1 MTAGRP
7 HLMHS
12 LRRQLIFMETDM
24 RRIVT
29 ATILAVGLAAML
41 HAQAPPPAGAM
52 YKLGTFERDGRTFIG
67 VVVNETLVAD
77 LEQANAAMEKSPGSA
92 RVAMPRDMKELI
104 ANYGAPGLRG
114 RIAAIAAQVGA
125 QTRPAFVH
133 DIKSLRLRPPVA
145 PTTILNAAVNYVEHA
160 NEMGLAAAAR
170 PGAAAQKPAEAPQSM
185 PGMWQRKEGDTR
197 HNPYFFLK
205 PTSVVIASGDTI
217 RLPPGRDR
225 IDWECELSVVVGRVA
240 TRVPLD
246 RADDYIFGYTLQN
259 DVSDRGGRG
268 DTRHGSDW
276 LIGKGHDT
284 FAPLGPFIVP
294 KEFVAD
300 PQKMPITFTLTGKV
314 MQDSNTDRMT
324 HNVREMLS
332 FASHILTLQPGDIL
346 AMGSPAG
353 VGAARGVFFKDG
365 DTSVCTIGNI
375 GTLTNPVAATAA
387 SSPAS
392 GR

>member
-1 MTAGRP
+1 MKRIGAALCLAG
-7 HLMHS
+7 
-12 LRRQLIFMETDM
+12 
-24 RRIVT
+24 
-29 ATILAVGLAAML
+29 GLATSL
-41 HAQAPPPAGAM
+41 GLAQTPNSDGGAF
-52 YKLGTFERDGRTFIG
+52 KLGTFEREGRTFIG
-67 VVVNETLVAD
+67 VVVNDSLVAD
-77 LEQANAAMEKSPGSA
+77 LEQANAAVAKQTPTAA
-92 RVAMPRDMKELI
+92 RVTVPRDMKELI
-104 ANYGAPGLRG
+104 AGYEQGGLRQ
-114 RIAAIAAQVGA
+114 RIAAIAAQVAA
-125 QTRPAFVH
+125 QPRPAYVY
-133 DIKSLRLRPPVA
+133 DLSALRIRPPVA

-160 NEMGLAAAAR
+160 NEMSRGAPPAGAAAAR
-170 PGAAAQKPAEAPQSM
+170 PADEPKSM
-185 PGMWQRKEGDTR
+185 PGMWERKPGDTR

-205 PTSVVIASGDTI
+205 PTSVVIASGEAI

-240 TRVPLD
+240 SRVPVE

-294 KEFVAD
+294 KAHVPD
-300 PQKMPITFTLTGKV
+300 PQKMPIKFTLTGKV

-353 VGAARGVFFKDG
+353 VGAARGIFFKDG
-365 DTSVCTIGNI
+365 DVSVCTIGNI
-375 GTLTNPVAATAA
+375 GTLTNPVKAT
-387 SSPAS
+387 S
-392 GR
+392 GSTPTAGR

>member
-1 MTAGRP
+1 MKR
-7 HLMHS
+7 
-12 LRRQLIFMETDM
+12 
-24 RRIVT
+24 
-29 ATILAVGLAAML
+29 LAAAMVL
-41 HAQAPPPAGAM
+41 ASGVATALVQAQTSPGSEAA
-52 YKLGTFERDGRTFIG
+52 YKLGTFERNGRTFIG
-67 VVVNETLVAD
+67 VVVNDSLVAD
-77 LEQANAAMEKSPGSA
+77 VEQASAAIEKQAPGSP
-92 RVAMPRDMKELI
+92 RVTIPREMKALI
-104 ANYGAPGLRG
+104 AAYDESGVRQRL
-114 RIAAIAAQVGA
+114 AAIAAQTAA
-125 QTRPAFVH
+125 QPRPAFVH
-133 DIKSLRLRPPVA
+133 DLKTLRVRPPVA

-160 NEMGLAAAAR
+160 REMGVGAAPAPRAAAA
-170 PGAAAQKPAEAPQSM
+170 AEPTSM
-185 PGMWQRKEGDTR
+185 PGMWERPAGDTR

-205 PTSVVIASGDTI
+205 PASVVIASGEAI

-240 TRVPLD
+240 TRVPVE

-294 KEFVAD
+294 RAFVPD
-300 PQKMPITFTLTGKV
+300 PQKMPITFTLSGKV
-314 MQDSNTDRMT
+314 MQDSNTERMT

-332 FASHILTLQPGDIL
+332 FASHILTLHPGDIL

-353 VGAARGVFFKDG
+353 VGAARGIFFKDG

-375 GTLTNPVAATAA
+375 GTLANPVKGT
-387 SSPAS
+387 STTPPAS
-392 GR
+392 R